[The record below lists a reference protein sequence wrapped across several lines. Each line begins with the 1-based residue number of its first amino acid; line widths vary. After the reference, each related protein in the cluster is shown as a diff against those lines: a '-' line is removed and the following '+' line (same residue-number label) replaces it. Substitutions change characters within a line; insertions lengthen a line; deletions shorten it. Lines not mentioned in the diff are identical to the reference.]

1 MSGCTACTTKHVRDD
16 TFASARVALGH
27 DAALT
32 ELLILISLYGL
43 SQPRVGVMTGPSA
56 STVALAFRAVFIKAR
71 T

>member
-16 TFASARVALGH
+16 TFASARVALGD

-43 SQPRVGVMTGPSA
+43 SLVLNA
-56 STVALAFRAVFIKAR
+56 AELELD
-71 T
+71 